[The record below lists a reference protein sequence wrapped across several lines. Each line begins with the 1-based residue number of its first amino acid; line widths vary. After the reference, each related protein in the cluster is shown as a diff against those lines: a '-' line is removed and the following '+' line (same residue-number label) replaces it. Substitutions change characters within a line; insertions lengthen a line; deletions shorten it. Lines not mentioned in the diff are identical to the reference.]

1 MRNAYALCL
10 FAGLRE
16 GECLGL
22 SWKQVDFEQGTVMV
36 EGKTYKMLDMAF
48 PTVGEGQ
55 GALYRTHRQKREAP
69 DH

>member
-22 SWKQVDFEQGTVMV
+22 SWKQVDFEQGRLTISQQLQR
-36 EGKTYKMLDMAF
+36 EKGKGRYIA
-48 PTVGEGQ
+48 PTAKSGKP
-55 GALYRTHRQKREAP
+55 R
-69 DH
+69 